1 MTGKSTLRAALAG
14 LALMAAALTTA
25 PAAYADTASEIDAK
39 ANLALNSL
47 LAESET
53 ARAISEK
60 ALAVLVFPDVVK
72 AGFGVGG
79 QYGQGALI
87 RDGLTI
93 GYYNVAAA
101 SFGLQ
106 IGAQSYSQFLYFMT
120 EGALNAL
127 TTSRGFE
134 LGGDASVAMVNE
146 GVSAEISSMT
156 IQDPIVA
163 FVTGQKGLMAGVT
176 VEGSKIT
183 KINPK

>member
-1 MTGKSTLRAALAG
+1 MTGKFSRRSALAG
-14 LALMAAALTTA
+14 LALLAAALTA
-25 PAAYADTASEIDAK
+25 PAAEADTAAEIDAK

-47 LAESET
+47 LANSET
-53 ARAISEK
+53 AQAINEK

-79 QYGQGALI
+79 LYGEGVLI
-87 RDGLTI
+87 RDGVSA

-106 IGAQSYSQFLYFMT
+106 LGAQSYSQFLYFMT
-120 EGALNAL
+120 EGALNTL
-127 TTSRGFE
+127 TSRKGFE
-134 LGGDASVAMVNE
+134 IGGDANVAVVNE

-163 FVTGQKGLMAGVT
+163 FVTSQKGLMAGVT
-176 VEGSKIT
+176 IEGSKIT
-183 KINPK
+183 EIDR